1 MRPQCSTYLTPVAV
15 WLLCAACTRAEDKS
29 APEQLHQS
37 PDGRFSLRIKPEG
50 TPLLGAHYELRR
62 GEKILWSGARR
73 YALDPVFVA
82 NNGAVVGTAPH
93 FLGFQYIILNERG
106 KELLNEPVQQT
117 IGVEDSIDP
126 LPIDVV
132 AQSETDTAIF
142 LIHHSLC
149 SSVLRVYQLSTGELM
164 NGHFTETIVQ
174 RDRAYIVDFWPVSGT
189 PLLLCQWVI
198 FQAWQPQNECSAYFT
213 LLDESQR
220 VVWSLELPNNYL
232 SLPARDMFGRQL
244 NVPMIRKFLEN
255 RPEILRLREP
265 KKFALNPLSRKEPQI
280 YSVQKKDGAWTVELV
295 SEQR

>member
-1 MRPQCSTYLTPVAV
+1 MRPRFSTYLTPVAV

-82 NNGAVVGTAPH
+82 NNGAVAGTANDLP
-93 FLGFQYIILNERG
+93 GFHYIILDERG
-106 KELLNEPVQQT
+106 KELLNEAVEQSV
-117 IGVEDSIDP
+117 GVENWILP

-132 AQSETDTAIF
+132 AQSETDIAIF
-142 LIHHSLC
+142 Y
-149 SSVLRVYQLSTGELM
+149 VLQDMYDYVFRVYQLSTAELM
-164 NGHFTETIVQ
+164 TVHCTEEIVQ
-174 RDRAYIVDFWPVSGT
+174 RERTAMVDFWPVPGT
-189 PLLLCQWVI
+189 PLLLCQWVV
-198 FQAWQPQNECSAYFT
+198 FQLWLPANTCSAYFT
-213 LLDESQR
+213 LLDESQK

-232 SLPARDMFGRQL
+232 SLPERDIFGRQL
-244 NVPMIRKFLEN
+244 NVPMIRKFLEK
-255 RPEILRLREP
+255 RREILRLREP
-265 KKFALNPLSRKEPQI
+265 KKFALHPLSQKEPQI
-280 YSVQKKDGAWTVELV
+280 YSVRRKEGAWTVKLA

>member
-106 KELLNEPVQQT
+106 KELLNEPVEQSFGT
-117 IGVEDSIDP
+117 ENAIFP

-132 AQSETDTAIF
+132 AQSETDLAIF
-142 LIHHSLC
+142 LVHQTGYDT
-149 SSVLRVYQLSTGELM
+149 VMRVYRLSTAELM
-164 NGHFTETIVQ
+164 NVHLTEEIVQ
-174 RDRAYIVDFWPVSGT
+174 RERTYMVDFWPVPGT
-189 PLLLCQWVI
+189 PLLLCQWVV
-198 FQAWQPQNECSAYFT
+198 FQRWQPRNQGSAYFT
-213 LLDESQR
+213 LLDESQK
-220 VVWSLELPNNYL
+220 VVWSLEVPNNYL
-232 SLPARDMFGRQL
+232 SLPERDIFGQL